1 MAKDKEDKNDLL
13 AVDTRAGISSGD
25 LLNMY
30 KNLKVDQAKLNS
42 TSGWDI
48 VGDTLGGAAR
58 AGANIAEQ
66 RKIEREQEAAEIKGY
81 EDQFA
86 NNISVIAENAGSLGT
101 EYYDVTFQAAKE
113 LQERYNS
120 AVESGDKNEQKKLQ
134 MELKSL
140 SVQAAS
146 LKETL
151 NIAAELSGNGDLSNG
166 ITKEQKRIAAICT
179 NPANLILTKDGYKW
193 KNPDY
198 DPNIKGSKEFFVS
211 SDLNASLLERDDKT
225 SEAYITYEN
234 SLNQAGYNYIN
245 GVEGATDFDFNRIQ
259 TKISDEYINQ
269 ENIMSIMHDDF
280 RNSGSSTT
288 FAKSV
293 RGYLDNM
300 GDDMYMQLGIDVN
313 NDNKITPEDFDSAED
328 REIIIDAITNKD
340 SKFYNYETS
349 KNIVSQF
356 LTMHAKKKFY
366 GNSKPD
372 LKPKPGETAEEFKAR
387 GGIPGKYMGANDS
400 NIVYRVDETTGR
412 GVFVDLYEEDGVVE
426 DFVNKNS

>member
-1 MAKDKEDKNDLL
+1 MAEDENDLL
-13 AVDTRAGISSGD
+13 AEDTRAGIGASD

-48 VGDTLGGAAR
+48 VSNTLTGAAR

-66 RKIEREQEAAEIKGY
+66 RRIEREQEAAEIKAY

-113 LQERYNS
+113 MQERYNK
-120 AVESGDKNEQKKLQ
+120 AVQDGDKNEQKKIQ
-134 MELKSL
+134 MELKAL
-140 SVQAAS
+140 STQAAS

-151 NIAAELSGNGDLSNG
+151 NIAAELTNGDMLSNG

-198 DPNIKGSKEFFVS
+198 DPNVEGSKEFFTS
-211 SDLNASLLERDDKT
+211 SDLDASLVARDDKT
-225 SEAYITYEN
+225 SEAYISYEN

-269 ENIMSIMHDDF
+269 GNIMSIMHDDF

-288 FAKSV
+288 FANSV
-293 RGYLDNM
+293 RGYLDDM
-300 GDDMYMQLGIDVN
+300 GDNMYTQLGIDV
-313 NDNKITPEDFDSAED
+313 DGDGKITPADFDTEED
-328 REIIIDAITNKD
+328 KEIIIDAITNKD
-340 SKFYNYETS
+340 SKFYNYENS
-349 KNIVSQF
+349 KNLVSQF

-372 LKPKPGETAEEFKAR
+372 LKPRDGETAE
-387 GGIPGKYMGANDS
+387 D
-400 NIVYRVDETTGR
+400 
-412 GVFVDLYEEDGVVE
+412 VVR
-426 DFVNKNS
+426 

>member
-1 MAKDKEDKNDLL
+1 MADENDLL
-13 AVDTRAGISSGD
+13 ATDTTAGISSSD

-48 VGDTLGGAAR
+48 VSDTLGQAAK
-58 AGANIAEQ
+58 AGAEMATK
-66 RKIEREQEAAEIKGY
+66 RRIEREQEAAEIKAY

-113 LQERYNS
+113 MQERYNK
-120 AVESGDKNEQKKLQ
+120 AVQDGDKNAQKKIQ
-134 MELKSL
+134 MELKAL
-140 SVQAAS
+140 STQAAS

-151 NIAAELSGNGDLSNG
+151 NIAAELSGGDMLSNG

-198 DPNIKGSKEFFVS
+198 DPNVEGSKEFFTS
-211 SDLNASLLERDDKT
+211 KDLDSALVARDDKT
-225 SEAYITYEN
+225 SEAYLTYEN

-245 GVEGATDFDFNRIQ
+245 GVEGATDFDFNRVQ
-259 TKISDEYINQ
+259 TKIADEYINQ

-288 FAKSV
+288 FANSV

-300 GDDMYMQLGIDVN
+300 GDTMYTQLGIDV
-313 NDNKITPEDFDSAED
+313 DGDGQITPADFDTEED
-328 REIIIDAITNKD
+328 KEIIIDAITNKD
-340 SKFYNYETS
+340 SRFYNYENS
-349 KNIVSQF
+349 KNIVAQF

-372 LKPKPGETAEEFKAR
+372 LKPKPGENAEDFKAR
-387 GGIPGKYMGANDS
+387 GGIPGKFMGPNDA
-400 NIVYRVDETTGR
+400 NIVYRVDPKTGI
-412 GVFVDLYEEDGVVE
+412 GVFVDPSEEEGVV
-426 DFVNKNS
+426 DAFANKYK

>member
-1 MAKDKEDKNDLL
+1 MAEDENDLL
-13 AVDTRAGISSGD
+13 AVDTRAGIGASD

-42 TSGWDI
+42 ASGWDI
-48 VGDTLGGAAR
+48 VSDTLGDAAR
-58 AGANIAEQ
+58 AGAQMVEKRNL
-66 RKIEREQEAAEIKGY
+66 EREQEAAEIKAY

-113 LQERYNS
+113 MQERYNK
-120 AVESGDKNEQKKLQ
+120 AVQDGDKNAQKKIQ
-134 MELKSL
+134 MELKAL
-140 SVQAAS
+140 STQAAS

-151 NIAAELSGNGDLSNG
+151 NIAAELSGGDMLSNG

-198 DPNIKGSKEFFVS
+198 DPNVEGSKEFFTS
-211 SDLNASLLERDDKT
+211 KDLDASLVARDDKT
-225 SEAYITYEN
+225 SEAYISYEN

-245 GVEGATDFDFNRIQ
+245 GVEGATDFDFNRVQ
-259 TKISDEYINQ
+259 TKIADEYINQ

-300 GDDMYMQLGIDVN
+300 GDSMYTQLGIDV
-313 NDNKITPEDFDSAED
+313 DGDGKITPADFDTEED
-328 REIIIDAITNKD
+328 KEIIIDAITNKD
-340 SKFYNYETS
+340 SKFYNYENS
-349 KNIVSQF
+349 KNIVAQF

-372 LKPKPGETAEEFKAR
+372 LKPRNGETAEEFRQR
-387 GGIPGKYMGANDS
+387 GGIPGKYMGNAD
-400 NIVYRVDETTGR
+400 TGFIYKEIDGV
-412 GVFVDLYEEDGVVE
+412 GVFTNVLEKQELL
-426 DFVNKNS
+426 NL

>member
-1 MAKDKEDKNDLL
+1 MAEDENDLL
-13 AVDTRAGISSGD
+13 AVDTRAGIGASD

-42 TSGWDI
+42 ASGWDI
-48 VGDTLGGAAR
+48 VSDTLGEAAR
-58 AGANIAEQ
+58 AGAQMVEKRNL
-66 RKIEREQEAAEIKGY
+66 EREQEAAEIKAY

-113 LQERYNS
+113 MQERYNK
-120 AVESGDKNEQKKLQ
+120 AVQDGDKNAQKKIQ
-134 MELKSL
+134 MELKAL
-140 SVQAAS
+140 STQAAS

-151 NIAAELSGNGDLSNG
+151 NIAAELSGGDMLSNG

-198 DPNIKGSKEFFVS
+198 DPNVEGSKEFFTS
-211 SDLNASLLERDDKT
+211 RDLDASLVARDDKT
-225 SEAYITYEN
+225 SEAYISYEN

-245 GVEGATDFDFNRIQ
+245 GVEGATDFDFNRVQ
-259 TKISDEYINQ
+259 TKIADEYINQ

-300 GDDMYMQLGIDVN
+300 GDSMYTQLGIDV
-313 NDNKITPEDFDSAED
+313 DGDGKITPADFDTEED
-328 REIIIDAITNKD
+328 KEIIIDAITNKD
-340 SKFYNYETS
+340 SKFYNYENS
-349 KNIVSQF
+349 KNIVAQF

-372 LKPKPGETAEEFKAR
+372 LKPRNGETAEEFRQR
-387 GGIPGKYMGANDS
+387 GGIPGKYMGNAD
-400 NIVYRVDETTGR
+400 TGFIYKEIDGV
-412 GVFVDLYEEDGVVE
+412 GVFTNVLEKQELL
-426 DFVNKNS
+426 NL

>member
-1 MAKDKEDKNDLL
+1 MAEDENDLL
-13 AVDTRAGISSGD
+13 AEDTRAGIGASD

-48 VGDTLGGAAR
+48 VSNTLTGAAR

-66 RKIEREQEAAEIKGY
+66 RRIEREQEAAEIKAY

-113 LQERYNS
+113 MQERYNK
-120 AVESGDKNEQKKLQ
+120 AVQDGDKNEQKKIQ
-134 MELKSL
+134 MELKAL
-140 SVQAAS
+140 STQAAS

-151 NIAAELSGNGDLSNG
+151 NIAAELTNGDMLSNG

-198 DPNIKGSKEFFVS
+198 DPNVEGSKEFFTS
-211 SDLNASLLERDDKT
+211 SDLDASLVARDDKT
-225 SEAYITYEN
+225 SEAYISYEN

-269 ENIMSIMHDDF
+269 GNIMSIMHDDF

-288 FAKSV
+288 FANSV
-293 RGYLDNM
+293 RGYLDDM
-300 GDDMYMQLGIDVN
+300 GDNMYTQLGIDV
-313 NDNKITPEDFDSAED
+313 DGDGKITPADFDTEED
-328 REIIIDAITNKD
+328 KEIIIDAITNKD
-340 SKFYNYETS
+340 SKFYNYENS
-349 KNIVSQF
+349 KNLVSQF

-372 LKPKPGETAEEFKAR
+372 LKPRDGETAEDFKQR
-387 GGIPGKYMGANDS
+387 GGIPGKYMGNADTGF
-400 NIVYRVDETTGR
+400 IYREIDGV
-412 GVFVDLYEEDGVVE
+412 GVFTNVLEEE
-426 DFVNKNS
+426 ELKKL

>member
-1 MAKDKEDKNDLL
+1 MADENDLL
-13 AVDTRAGISSGD
+13 ATDTTAGISSSD

-48 VGDTLGGAAR
+48 VSDTLGQAAK
-58 AGANIAEQ
+58 AGAEMATK
-66 RKIEREQEAAEIKGY
+66 RRIEREQEAAEIKAY

-113 LQERYNS
+113 MQERYNK
-120 AVESGDKNEQKKLQ
+120 AVQDGDKNAQKKIQ
-134 MELKSL
+134 MELKAL
-140 SVQAAS
+140 STQAAS

-151 NIAAELSGNGDLSNG
+151 NIAAELSGGDMLSNG

-198 DPNIKGSKEFFVS
+198 DPNVEGSKEFFTS
-211 SDLNASLLERDDKT
+211 KDLDSALVARDDKT
-225 SEAYITYEN
+225 SEAYLTYEN

-245 GVEGATDFDFNRIQ
+245 GVEGATDFDFNRVQ
-259 TKISDEYINQ
+259 TKIADEYINQ

-288 FAKSV
+288 FANSV

-300 GDDMYMQLGIDVN
+300 GDTMYTQLGIDV
-313 NDNKITPEDFDSAED
+313 DGDGQITPADFDTEED
-328 REIIIDAITNKD
+328 KEIIIDAITNKD
-340 SKFYNYETS
+340 SRFYNYENS
-349 KNIVSQF
+349 KNIVAQF

-366 GNSKPD
+366 GPGVKPD
-372 LKPKPGETAEEFKAR
+372 LKPKPGENAEDFKAR
-387 GGIPGKYMGANDS
+387 GGIPGKYMGPNDA
-400 NIVYRVDETTGR
+400 NIVYRVDETTGI
-412 GVFVDLYEEDGVVE
+412 GVFVDPSEEEGVV
-426 DFVNKNS
+426 DAFANKYK

>member
-1 MAKDKEDKNDLL
+1 MADENDLL
-13 AVDTRAGISSGD
+13 ATDTTAGISSSD

-30 KNLKVDQAKLNS
+30 KNLRVDQAKLNS

-48 VGDTLGGAAR
+48 VSDTLGQVAK
-58 AGANIAEQ
+58 AGAEMATK
-66 RKIEREQEAAEIKGY
+66 RRIEREQEAAEIKAY

-113 LQERYNS
+113 MQERYNK
-120 AVESGDKNEQKKLQ
+120 AVQDGDKNAQKKIQ
-134 MELKSL
+134 MELKAL
-140 SVQAAS
+140 STQAAS

-151 NIAAELSGNGDLSNG
+151 NIAAELSGGGMLSNG

-198 DPNIKGSKEFFVS
+198 DPNVEGSKEFFTS
-211 SDLNASLLERDDKT
+211 KDLDASLVARDDKT
-225 SEAYITYEN
+225 SEAYISYEN

-245 GVEGATDFDFNRIQ
+245 GVEGAADFDFNRVQ
-259 TKISDEYINQ
+259 TKIADEYINQ

-288 FAKSV
+288 FANSV

-300 GDDMYMQLGIDVN
+300 GDTMYTQLGIDV
-313 NDNKITPEDFDSAED
+313 DGDGQITPADFDTEED
-328 REIIIDAITNKD
+328 KEIIIDAITNKD
-340 SKFYNYETS
+340 SRFYNYENS
-349 KNIVSQF
+349 KNIVAQF

-366 GNSKPD
+366 GDSKPD
-372 LKPKPGETAEEFKAR
+372 LKPKPNETAEDFKAR
-387 GGIPGKYMGANDS
+387 GGIPGKFMGPNDA
-400 NIVYRVDETTGR
+400 NIVYRIDPKTGM
-412 GVFVDLYEEDGVVE
+412 GVFVDPSEEEGVVSA
-426 DFVNKNS
+426 FANQY

>member
-1 MAKDKEDKNDLL
+1 MAEDENDLL
-13 AVDTRAGISSGD
+13 AVDTRAGIGASD

-42 TSGWDI
+42 ASGWDI
-48 VGDTLGGAAR
+48 VSDTLGDAAR
-58 AGANIAEQ
+58 AGAQMVEKRNL
-66 RKIEREQEAAEIKGY
+66 EREQEAAEIKAY

-86 NNISVIAENAGSLGT
+86 NNISVIGENAGSLGT

-113 LQERYNS
+113 MQERYNK
-120 AVESGDKNEQKKLQ
+120 AVQDGDKNAQKKIQ
-134 MELKSL
+134 MELKAL
-140 SVQAAS
+140 STQAAS

-151 NIAAELSGNGDLSNG
+151 NIAAELSGGDMLSNG

-198 DPNIKGSKEFFVS
+198 DPNVEGSKEFFTS
-211 SDLNASLLERDDKT
+211 RDLDASLVARDDKT
-225 SEAYITYEN
+225 SEAYISYEN

-245 GVEGATDFDFNRIQ
+245 GVEGASDFDFNRIQ
-259 TKISDEYINQ
+259 TKIADEYINQ

-300 GDDMYMQLGIDVN
+300 GDSMYTQLGIDV
-313 NDNKITPEDFDSAED
+313 DGDGKITPADFDTEED
-328 REIIIDAITNKD
+328 KEIIIDAITNKD
-340 SKFYNYETS
+340 SKFYNYENS
-349 KNIVSQF
+349 KNIVAQF

-372 LKPKPGETAEEFKAR
+372 LKPRNGETAEEFRQR
-387 GGIPGKYMGANDS
+387 GGIPGKYMGNAD
-400 NIVYRVDETTGR
+400 TGFIYKEIDGV
-412 GVFVDLYEEDGVVE
+412 GVFTNVLEEQE
-426 DFVNKNS
+426 LENL

>member
-1 MAKDKEDKNDLL
+1 MAEDENDLL
-13 AVDTRAGISSGD
+13 ASDARAGVSPGE

-30 KNLKVDQAKLNS
+30 KNLKVDQAKLGS

-48 VGDTLGGAAR
+48 VSDTLGEAAR
-58 AGANIAEQ
+58 AGAQMVEKRNL
-66 RKIEREQEAAEIKGY
+66 EREQEAAEIKAY

-113 LQERYNS
+113 MQERYNK
-120 AVESGDKNEQKKLQ
+120 AVQDGDKNAQKKIQ
-134 MELKSL
+134 MELKAL
-140 SVQAAS
+140 STQAAS

-151 NIAAELSGNGDLSNG
+151 NIAAELSGGDMLSNG

-198 DPNIKGSKEFFVS
+198 DPNVEGSKEFFTS
-211 SDLNASLLERDDKT
+211 RDLDASLVARDDKT
-225 SEAYITYEN
+225 SEAYISYEN

-245 GVEGATDFDFNRIQ
+245 GVEGASDFDFNRIQ
-259 TKISDEYINQ
+259 TKIADEYINQ

-300 GDDMYMQLGIDVN
+300 GDSMYTQLGIDV
-313 NDNKITPEDFDSAED
+313 DGDGKITPADFDTEED
-328 REIIIDAITNKD
+328 KEIIIDAITNKD
-340 SKFYNYETS
+340 SKFYNYENS
-349 KNIVSQF
+349 KNIVAQF

-372 LKPKPGETAEEFKAR
+372 LKPRNGETAEEFRQR
-387 GGIPGKYMGANDS
+387 GGIPGKYMGNAD
-400 NIVYRVDETTGR
+400 TGFIYKEIDGV
-412 GVFVDLYEEDGVVE
+412 GVFTNVLEKQELL
-426 DFVNKNS
+426 NL

>member
-1 MAKDKEDKNDLL
+1 MADENDLL
-13 AVDTRAGISSGD
+13 AEDTRAGIGASD

-48 VGDTLGGAAR
+48 VSNTLTSAAR

-66 RKIEREQEAAEIKGY
+66 RRIEREQEAAEIKAY

-113 LQERYNS
+113 MQERYNK
-120 AVESGDKNEQKKLQ
+120 AVQDGDKNAQKKIQ
-134 MELKSL
+134 MELKAL
-140 SVQAAS
+140 STQAAS

-151 NIAAELSGNGDLSNG
+151 NIAAELSNGDMLSNG

-198 DPNIKGSKEFFVS
+198 DPNVKGSKEFFTS
-211 SDLNASLLERDDKT
+211 SDLDASLVARDDKT
-225 SEAYITYEN
+225 SEAYISYEN

-259 TKISDEYINQ
+259 TKIADEYINQ

-288 FAKSV
+288 FANSV
-293 RGYLDNM
+293 RGYLDDM
-300 GDDMYMQLGIDVN
+300 GDNMYIQLGIDVN
-313 NDNKITPEDFDSAED
+313 EDGKITPEDFDTEED
-328 REIIIDAITNKD
+328 KEIIIDAITNKD
-340 SKFYNYETS
+340 SKFYNYENS

-366 GNSKPD
+366 GNSNPD
-372 LKPKPGETAEEFKAR
+372 LKPRDGETAEEFKQR
-387 GGIPGKYMGANDS
+387 GGIPGRYMGNADTGF
-400 NIVYRVDETTGR
+400 IYRVIDGV
-412 GVFVDLYEEDGVVE
+412 GVFTNVLEEQE
-426 DFVNKNS
+426 LENL

>member
-1 MAKDKEDKNDLL
+1 MAKDKNDLL
-13 AVDTRAGISSGD
+13 AVDTKAGIGASD

-42 TSGWDI
+42 ASGWDI
-48 VGDTLGGAAR
+48 VSDTLGDAAR
-58 AGANIAEQ
+58 AGAQMVEKRNL
-66 RKIEREQEAAEIKGY
+66 EREQEAAEIKAY

-113 LQERYNS
+113 MQERYNK
-120 AVESGDKNEQKKLQ
+120 AVQDGDKNAQKKIQ
-134 MELKSL
+134 MELKAL
-140 SVQAAS
+140 STQAAS

-151 NIAAELSGNGDLSNG
+151 NIAAELSGGDMLSNG

-198 DPNIKGSKEFFVS
+198 DPNVEGSKEFFTS
-211 SDLNASLLERDDKT
+211 RDLDASLVARDDKT
-225 SEAYITYEN
+225 SEAYISYEN

-245 GVEGATDFDFNRIQ
+245 GVEGASDFDFNRIQ
-259 TKISDEYINQ
+259 TKIADEYINQ

-300 GDDMYMQLGIDVN
+300 GDSMYTQLGIDV
-313 NDNKITPEDFDSAED
+313 DGDGKITPADFDTEED
-328 REIIIDAITNKD
+328 KEIIIDAITNKD
-340 SKFYNYETS
+340 SKFYNYENS
-349 KNIVSQF
+349 KNIVAQF

-372 LKPKPGETAEEFKAR
+372 LKPRNGETAEEFRQR
-387 GGIPGKYMGANDS
+387 GGIPGKYMGNAD
-400 NIVYRVDETTGR
+400 TGFIYKEIDGV
-412 GVFVDLYEEDGVVE
+412 GVFTNVLEKQELL
-426 DFVNKNS
+426 NL

>member
-1 MAKDKEDKNDLL
+1 MAKDKNDLL
-13 AVDTRAGISSGD
+13 AVDTKAGIGASD

-42 TSGWDI
+42 ASGWDI
-48 VGDTLGGAAR
+48 VSDTLGKVARTGADMVEKR
-58 AGANIAEQ
+58 
-66 RKIEREQEAAEIKGY
+66 RIEREQEAAEVKAY

-113 LQERYNS
+113 MQERYNK
-120 AVESGDKNEQKKLQ
+120 AVQDGDKNAQKKIQ
-134 MELKSL
+134 MELKAL
-140 SVQAAS
+140 STKAQS

-151 NIAAELSGNGDLSNG
+151 NIAAELSGGNMLSNG

-288 FAKSV
+288 FSKSV

-300 GDDMYMQLGIDVN
+300 GDNMYSQLGIDV
-313 NDNKITPEDFDSAED
+313 DGDGKITPADFDSEED
-328 REIIIDAITNKD
+328 KEIIIDAITNKD
-340 SKFYNYETS
+340 SKFYNYENS
-349 KNIVSQF
+349 KNIVAQF

-366 GNSKPD
+366 GNSNPD
-372 LKPKPGETAEEFKAR
+372 LKPSAGETVEDFKAR
-387 GGIPGKYMGANDS
+387 GGIPGKFMGANDA
-400 NIVYRVDETTGR
+400 NIMYRVNPDTGV
-412 GVFVDLYEEDGVVE
+412 GVFIDPNEEEGVV
-426 DFVNKNS
+426 DAFVN